1 MGYGAYGA
9 RRLSSIGEL
18 PPLAGDVHSML
29 HPIHQPSDPRC
40 LHFHQVAGSE
50 RQLNHY
56 GAYGQSMGYGAY
68 GARRLASFQLLSE
81 HQSSLLVLLIWS
93 STSII

>member
-1 MGYGAYGA
+1 
-9 RRLSSIGEL
+9 
-18 PPLAGDVHSML
+18 
-29 HPIHQPSDPRC
+29 
-40 LHFHQVAGSE
+40 
-50 RQLNHY
+50 
-56 GAYGQSMGYGAY
+56 MGYGAY